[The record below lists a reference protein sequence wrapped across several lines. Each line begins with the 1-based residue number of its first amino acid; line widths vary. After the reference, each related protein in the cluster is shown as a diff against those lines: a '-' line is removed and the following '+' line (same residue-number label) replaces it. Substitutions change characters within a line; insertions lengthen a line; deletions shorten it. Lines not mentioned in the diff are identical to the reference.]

1 MVGGGLEG
9 WGWKSLRRGRWP
21 KQCIHMYVN
30 VKMIKQESKINQ
42 HPKSKLNL
50 QLMILQNLN
59 EYLKTLKKISEES

>member
-1 MVGGGLEG
+1 
-9 WGWKSLRRGRWP
+9 
-21 KQCIHMYVN
+21 MYVN